1 MSGDSSPNGLELQQ
15 RPRVARLGKWPLY
28 AGIAALFL
36 MIAALVYSVNFAHN
50 EEEKDE
56 KKQVE
61 IKEEEKPIWLVEGS
75 GLAIDPKKD
84 QDSGLIA
91 PPKEQQEPIV
101 IVQQDTR
108 QQERIN
114 QELEEMRRLRTQ
126 GFISALSAP
135 LAVKKEAHA
144 GANSG
149 NGDSVAQKESDAKNN
164 EVSNVGAAGSDNYY
178 DPAADRD
185 KEAFFNRAKKDLSWE
200 LREQRTPGLELE
212 LKTGSVVPGVM
223 LTGVNSDLP
232 GNMIAQVSQNVF
244 DTATGRNLLIPQGTK
259 IYGVYDARIVYGQS
273 RVLIAWNRIIF
284 PDGSSMNLGAMPG
297 ADMGGMAGF
306 NDQVDNHY
314 FRIFGSAFLMSLVT
328 GSMAYAMDSVNDNIG
343 TEASNGTSMQDEM
356 TSALAAQLGQTSAK
370 LLEKNLNI
378 KPTLEIRPGYQ
389 FNIVVTKDVAFK
401 SPYQHWRR

>member
-1 MSGDSSPNGLELQQ
+1 MSDSSPNGLNLQQ

-28 AGIAALFL
+28 AGIAILFL
-36 MIAALVYSVNFAHN
+36 MVGALIYSVNFAHN
-50 EEEKDE
+50 DEAEDE

-61 IKEEEKPIWLVEGS
+61 IKEEEKPVWLVEGS
-75 GLAIDPKKD
+75 GLALDPKKE
-84 QDSGLIA
+84 QDTGLIA

-135 LAVKKEAHA
+135 LAVKRETR
-144 GANSG
+144 
-149 NGDSVAQKESDAKNN
+149 
-164 EVSNVGAAGSDNYY
+164 VGKSDNHETTSVQTASMSNDQISSTGASGSSEFY

-185 KEAFFNRAKKDLSWE
+185 KEAFFDRAKKDLSWE

-223 LTGVNSDLP
+223 ITGVNSDLP

-259 IYGVYDARIVYGQS
+259 IYGVYDARVVYGQS
-273 RVLIAWNRIIF
+273 RVLIAWNRLIF
-284 PDGSSMNLGAMPG
+284 PDGSSINIGAMPG
-297 ADMGGMAGF
+297 ADMGGMGGF
-306 NDQVDNHY
+306 NDEVDNHY

-328 GSMAYAMDSVNDNIG
+328 GSMAYVMDSANDNLG
-343 TEASNGTSMQDEM
+343 DNSSNGTSMQDEM
-356 TSALAAQLGQTSAK
+356 TSALAAQLGQASAR

-389 FNIVVTKDVAFK
+389 FNIVVTKDLAFK
-401 SPYQHWRR
+401 SPYTAWR